1 MKKII
6 GYLGVLSLVVGLLL
20 STLSGLTVHTAEV
33 TGAQVST
40 TISRGGVPLADG
52 GSYSKWD
59 NFQVSQAVTIP
70 DSVSIADGDTLTI
83 SLPEELRITAG
94 TFEIKSVD
102 DIVVGTASATG
113 TDNKVVITFNDY
125 FSTHKL
131 NKKLNINYGAKFN
144 NDKVADNT
152 NIALNI
158 DGKIFNITKYGDT
171 GIPGDEMVT
180 KWGSQSADDEMIVN
194 WRIRVNANLKE
205 ILDAKVSDTVPAGQV
220 LLPDSFRVY

>member
-70 DSVSIADGDTLTI
+70 DSTTISAGDTLTL
-83 SLPEELRITAG
+83 SLPDALRISAG
-94 TFEIKSVD
+94 TFEIKAADGS
-102 DIVVGTASATG
+102 VVGTAAATG
-113 TDNKVVITFNDY
+113 ADNTLTVTFNDY
-125 FSTHKL
+125 FTSHKL
-131 NKKLNINYGAKFN
+131 NKK
-144 NDKVADNT
+144 
-152 NIALNI
+152 
-158 DGKIFNITKYGDT
+158 
-171 GIPGDEMVT
+171 
-180 KWGSQSADDEMIVN
+180 
-194 WRIRVNANLKE
+194 
-205 ILDAKVSDTVPAGQV
+205 
-220 LLPDSFRVY
+220 